1 MLTDTL
7 LTIIERNAD
16 GILVIDKDGRVRFCN
31 PAAEAIFGKHASEL
45 VDTIF
50 GFPVGSGATTEI
62 DILRRGEAITAE
74 MRVVEI
80 EWEGVRAYLA
90 SLRDVTERKLA
101 QTAILLRNKAIE
113 ASATGIMIIDAKR
126 PERPLIYVNPAFEA
140 MTGYPTWEVIDR
152 SARFLYECNP
162 HLDVNRRLDEALEL
176 GRDVVEVVECERK
189 DGSLFWSELR
199 FSPIYDDAHELTQIV
214 GVQHDITLRKLLEA
228 EQIEKERIKV
238 ALDKERELRELKDRF
253 LTMMSHEL
261 RTPLAL
267 IRLSYDMLHQYG
279 QKASAEERSQ
289 YLDSIRAQVDHLT
302 DLVSDVMTVS
312 RAERMKEDFMP
323 EDIDL
328 LTYVR
333 GIVEEFQLNYHKTH
347 RVNFTSPPAMIQ
359 ASVDRK
365 LLRQALTNL
374 ISNAIKYSSPGSE
387 VDIALSVERQT
398 AVIEILD
405 EGIGIP
411 AEDHPRL
418 FEPFHRGRNA
428 EVIPG
433 TGLGLSIAR
442 QAVQAHGG
450 SIQVESSLGHGSR
463 FTIRL
468 PLIMAREQVR
478 GSQSF

>member
-1 MLTDTL
+1 MLTHTL

-16 GILVIDKDGRVRFCN
+16 GILVIDREGRIRFCN
-31 PAAEAIFGKHASEL
+31 PAAEEIFGKPANTL
-45 VDTIF
+45 VDTFF
-50 GFPVGSGATTEI
+50 GFPVSSGGTTEI

-80 EWEGVRAYLA
+80 DWEGGLAYLA
-90 SLRDVTERKLA
+90 SLRDVTERKQA
-101 QTAILLRNKAIE
+101 QAAIVLRNKAIE
-113 ASATGIMIIDAKR
+113 ASATGIMIIDAQR

-140 MTGYPTWEVIDR
+140 MTGYQAREVIGR

-162 HLDVNRRLDEALEL
+162 YLDVNRRLDDALQL
-176 GRDVVEVVECERK
+176 GHDAVEVVECERK
-189 DGSLFWSELR
+189 DGALFWSELR
-199 FSPIYDDAHELTQIV
+199 FSPIFDDAHTLTQIV

-279 QKASAEERSQ
+279 QKASAEERGQ

-323 EDIDL
+323 EEIDL

-333 GIVEEFQLNYHKTH
+333 AIVEEFQLNYHQTH
-347 RVNFTSPPAMIQ
+347 RINFSSPPAMIQ

-365 LLRQALTNL
+365 LLRLALNNL

-387 VDIALSVERQT
+387 VDISLQLERQT
-398 AVIEILD
+398 AVIAIVD
-405 EGIGIP
+405 QGIGIP
-411 AEDHPRL
+411 AEDQPRL

-442 QAVQAHGG
+442 QAVLAHGG
-450 SIQVESSLGHGSR
+450 SIQVESTLGKGSR
-463 FTIRL
+463 FVIRL
-468 PLIMAREQVR
+468 PLVMVREQVR
-478 GSQSF
+478 

>member
-1 MLTDTL
+1 MLTASL
-7 LTIIERNAD
+7 LMMIERNAD
-16 GILVIDKDGRVRFCN
+16 GIVVIDEDGIIRFCN
-31 PAAEAIFGKHASEL
+31 PAAEAIFGKPATRL
-45 VDTIF
+45 INTVL
-50 GFPVGSGATTEI
+50 GFPVGGGATTDI
-62 DILRRGEAITAE
+62 DILRQGEAITAE

-80 EWEGVRAYLA
+80 QWEGERAYLA

-101 QTAILLRNKAIE
+101 QAAIMLRNKAIE
-113 ASATGIMIIDAKR
+113 ASASGIIIIDAQNAD
-126 PERPLIYVNPAFEA
+126 RPLIYANPAFETV
-140 MTGYPTWEVIDR
+140 TGYAAWEVIGR
-152 SARFLYECNP
+152 SAHFLYECNP
-162 HLDVNRRLDEALEL
+162 DAEANVRLDAALRQGLEI
-176 GRDVVEVVECERK
+176 VEVVECERK
-189 DGSLFWSELR
+189 DGERFWSELH
-199 FSPIYDDAHELTQIV
+199 FSPVYNDAHTLVQIV

-267 IRLSYDMLHQYG
+267 IRLSHDMLRQYG
-279 QKASAEERSQ
+279 QKASVEERNQ
-289 YLDSIRAQVDHLT
+289 YLESIRAQVEHLT
-302 DLVSDVMTVS
+302 DMVSDVMTIS
-312 RAERMKEDFMP
+312 RVERMEEEFMP
-323 EDIDL
+323 ERIDL

-347 RVNFTSPPAMIQ
+347 RINFMSPPAIVQ

-387 VDIALSVERQT
+387 VDIAMGIERQG
-398 AVIEILD
+398 VFIEIRD
-405 EGIGIP
+405 QGIGIP
-411 AEDHPRL
+411 KEDQARL

-442 QAVQAHGG
+442 QAVRAHGG
-450 SIQVESSLGHGSR
+450 NIQVESTVGVGTR
-463 FTIRL
+463 FTVWL
-468 PLIMAREQVR
+468 PLVMVREQVR
-478 GSQSF
+478 S